1 MVDLVFAGF
10 LGLFSSLLCCLF
22 CPLLL
27 FLCLLGRGLA
37 GRTNKLVLAFGAD
50 NPDFALILRNPHH
63 LVTGRAPEI
72 LMGFTVPETIGLGFN
87 PSAKTDG
94 VVHDPAP
101 SGHKNLIFLAPGG
114 NIPGQCPENNP
125 DPQCIGNQKRNNI
138 STENTG
144 KEGDDNTEHKQ
155 EQGQRISTVPS
166 NHKVAQPVHRIAN
179 SFLSAGKPAILF
191 CLLYYPV

>member
-37 GRTNKLVLAFGAD
+37 GRTNKLVLTFGAD

-72 LMGFTVPETIGLGFN
+72 FMGFTVPETIGLGFN
-87 PSAKTDG
+87 PSAKTGG
-94 VVHDPAP
+94 VGP
-101 SGHKNLIFLAPGG
+101 
-114 NIPGQCPENNP
+114 
-125 DPQCIGNQKRNNI
+125 
-138 STENTG
+138 
-144 KEGDDNTEHKQ
+144 
-155 EQGQRISTVPS
+155 
-166 NHKVAQPVHRIAN
+166 
-179 SFLSAGKPAILF
+179 
-191 CLLYYPV
+191 